1 MHSSRKSLMRLRDGN
16 HFVVSNTYYTKHD
29 VATYHH
35 KKRSPDL
42 REVQPLSQLSN
53 TQSPGSG

>member
-1 MHSSRKSLMRLRDGN
+1 MRLRDGN